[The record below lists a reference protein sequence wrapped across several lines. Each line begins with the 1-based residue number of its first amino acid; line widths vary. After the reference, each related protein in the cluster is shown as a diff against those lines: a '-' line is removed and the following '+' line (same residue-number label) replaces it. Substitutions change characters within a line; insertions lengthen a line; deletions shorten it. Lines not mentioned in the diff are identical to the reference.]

1 MMFDLGLYFTLSLSV
16 HVDSGP
22 TRLRHQFRT
31 NWGKTEVFV
40 NHRVAHELA
49 RERVWQHQA
58 LWTLKLSLIHVA
70 PFGLRLEATNA
81 YRYGDLPR
89 NRQSHVV
96 IWHDMESLKVKFQSS
111 YWLTQSFSKQHQLNY
126 AVNDT
131 DPVRSR
137 LQASW
142 TLLADQRL
150 QAVNNSPE
158 LTWQGRKLRLISATL
173 SADED
178 SPVWLA
184 HVQLAELSDFA
195 AMNIG
200 DALRLALGE
209 EIFALVVDGKSLSRD
224 SMTVMRCEISA
235 VSPLALLDAPFSA
248 TLKFFRSDATQA
260 VDAVTELIGP
270 VDWQLPHWLIP
281 AGRLL
286 MEGVT
291 PLQAARTIVSA
302 IGGILESLPDGS
314 VVGRRRHPVSL
325 PAYENAN
332 VDHTFFDGD
341 VISARARIAPGRG
354 FNRVTLANEE
364 GAAHVTD
371 DRLEFITHEASST
384 QGVVRAYLNPVRSV
398 TLAHSGHPDT
408 KITAQGEASRVET
421 EVVEFIEGQARTRYP
436 IAQMTSQHW
445 QHVDLGALSF
455 NGNTLTASTM
465 GYSLLAL
472 SYLTTSIHWSVTLM
486 ANEEVQFF
494 LIDS

>member
-1 MMFDLGLYFTLSLSV
+1 MTLDLALHLTLCLGV

-22 TRLRHQFRT
+22 TRLRHLFHT
-31 NWGKTEVFV
+31 HWGKTEVFV
-40 NHRVAHELA
+40 HHRVAHELA
-49 RERVWQHQA
+49 RERAWQHQA
-58 LWTLKLSLIHVA
+58 VWTLKLSLIHVA
-70 PFGLRLEATNA
+70 PFGLRLEATNS
-81 YRYGDLPR
+81 YRYGDLPQ
-89 NRQSHVV
+89 NRQRHV
-96 IWHDMESLKVKFQSS
+96 ITWHEMESLKVRFQSS
-111 YWLTQSFSKQHQLNY
+111 YWLTQSLSKQHQLSY
-126 AVNDT
+126 AVSDN

-184 HVQLAELSDFA
+184 NVQLAELSDFA

-200 DALRLALGE
+200 DALRLALSE
-209 EIFALVVDGKSLSRD
+209 EIFNLIIDGKSLSRD
-224 SMTVMRCEISA
+224 AMTEMRCEISA
-235 VSPLALLDAPFSA
+235 VSPLALNDAPFSA
-248 TLKFFRSDATQA
+248 TMKFFRPDATRA

-270 VDWQLPHWLIP
+270 VDWQLPHWRIP

-302 IGGILESLPDGS
+302 IGGILESLPNGS
-314 VVGRRRHPVSL
+314 VVGRPRHPVSL

-332 VDHTFFDGD
+332 VDHTLFDID

-354 FNRVTLANEE
+354 FNRVTLANED
-364 GAAHVTD
+364 GAAHGTD
-371 DRLEFITHEASST
+371 DRLEFITNEDSNT
-384 QGVVRAYLNPVRSV
+384 QGIVRAYLNPVRAV
-398 TLAHSGHPDT
+398 TLAHSGHPST
-408 KITAQGEASRVET
+408 TITAQGEVSRVET

-436 IAQMTSQHW
+436 ITQMISQQW
-445 QHVDLGALSF
+445 QHVNLGALSF

-472 SYLTTSIHWSVTLM
+472 SYLTTSLNWSVTLT